1 MRVPQAF
8 EARAVPSLM
17 WEKDREIERDIQ
29 RGREAA
35 APSQLPGNSPRGMDL
50 GRGGGPF
57 LWALSPAP
65 LSDWPWAITVL
76 ATPPPGSHRRGRGNV
91 LNFPSPPLP
100 LPAVVPSLSPILLV
114 GSGVSTSSQRLRMSK
129 FLGCSWSL
137 AFYHPSILVNS
148 QKPVARNAREI

>member
-17 WEKDREIERDIQ
+17 WEKDREIERDIE
-29 RGREAA
+29 RGREAD
-35 APSQLPGNSPRGMDL
+35 APSQLPGNSPPPQRRHGFGQGWGAIPL
-50 GRGGGPF
+50 GPGPS
-57 LWALSPAP
+57 LYLP
-65 LSDWPWAITVL
+65 LLLQEVTEEEEEI
-76 ATPPPGSHRRGRGNV
+76 V
-91 LNFPSPPLP
+91 LNFPSLPLP
-100 LPAVVPSLSPILLV
+100 LPAIVPSLSPILLV